1 MKVLA
6 TGGIL
11 VFGVL
16 AATTVFA
23 GMRCGGRLVEIGDT
37 EYEVLRKCGEPSH
50 KEANQW
56 IYDRGAGSFIKILK
70 FGNGKLQFIRLGGP
84 GGGGRH

>member
-6 TGGIL
+6 IGGIL

-23 GMRCGGRLVEIGDT
+23 DGMRCGGDLVEIGDT
-37 EYEVLRKCGEPSH
+37 EYEVVRKCGQPSY
-50 KEANQW
+50 KEANRW
-56 IYDRGAGSFIKILK
+56 IYDRGVGRYIKILK
-70 FGNGKLQFIRLGGP
+70 FGNGKLLFIDETLS
-84 GGGGRH
+84 HT